1 MSSVSMGL
9 CSMLAQGNCVPPHFP
24 CENNALVRT
33 RGVVS
38 RTMEFGG
45 SFFWL
50 SVKIKFF
57 KMLITVLPL
66 CAPPSIKFVTLM
78 HVHRQGCL
86 CLNDALLCC
95 LCLFTVCANGAL
107 VRTTGGVV
115 AVIFSAS
122 TAVLARGSV
131 HKHSSVGRTV
141 ARKQATPGGWGRDLK
156 AQPRPR
162 PKNCHGRGRTATGT
176 NTRIFSVTQNNPAAE
191 HVAIGACAH
200 RSKTQ
205 VEHIIYSFSPFGA

>member
-1 MSSVSMGL
+1 MQRSLYCGWSHPLANFTMSSVSMGL

-95 LCLFTVCANGAL
+95 LCLVGLHTNAV
-107 VRTTGGVV
+107 VRTTGG
-115 AVIFSAS
+115 AISVIFSAFI
-122 TAVLARGSV
+122 AVLAG
-131 HKHSSVGRTV
+131 
-141 ARKQATPGGWGRDLK
+141 
-156 AQPRPR
+156 
-162 PKNCHGRGRTATGT
+162 GRGVL
-176 NTRIFSVTQNNPAAE
+176 I
-191 HVAIGACAH
+191 
-200 RSKTQ
+200 
-205 VEHIIYSFSPFGA
+205 